1 MNFKTHNDKRI
12 DPTGTCYQGAI
23 EAEYDHLTDC
33 FGTAGSG
40 DGYKVDAEWD
50 VEFDDGTIATIYNW
64 KNGRNYLGPEGRD
77 VKRITDWHIGGATP
91 RSVELVRIAL
101 DLHREKQQEPKTQ
114 FDKAIESSMDL
125 RANLVAIRGE
135 EFARAVEIGVLI
147 DKQMRLVHF
156 LSSGLKELA
165 DGYGDAQHEAVR
177 DISASVNAKIMTHAS
192 SLLIKKDDY
201 DAKEVIEWVERIVA
215 AENKAADEI
224 EKQLFKDN

>member
-12 DPTGTCYQGAI
+12 DTVGTCYQGVI
-23 EAEYDHLTDC
+23 EAEYEQLADC
-33 FGTAGSG
+33 FGTSGSG
-40 DGYKVDAEWD
+40 DGYKVDADWD
-50 VEFDDGTIATIYNW
+50 IEFDDGTIATIYNW
-64 KNGRNYLGPEGRD
+64 KNGHNYLGPEGQD

-101 DLHREKQQEPKTQ
+101 DLHREKQQEPKTP

-156 LSSGLKELA
+156 LSSELKELA
-165 DGYGDAQHEAVR
+165 EGYGDAQHEAVR
-177 DISASVNAKIMTHAS
+177 DINASVNAKIMTHAS
-192 SLLIKKDDY
+192 ALLIKKDDY